1 MSVVV
6 VAGDGA
12 TTTTVGLATVWPAR
26 CIVTELD
33 ARGGALAAWLEV
45 TRRPNLS
52 SLAAAAGHAGWE
64 QFIDV
69 LQRSDRGVDVVV
81 LPSHPPEARAVVSTL
96 VPVLGSL
103 LRPPDGTTVIVDAG
117 EATQAIT
124 LATIA
129 DAIVVVHRQ
138 RSATAATAALGIERL
153 AGVVSTLG
161 ASGPAIVVG
170 LIGERPYRGTDVASL
185 FEVPVVPIAAD
196 PWGADVLAGRPAG
209 RGQFA
214 RSPLARTFRDLAQR
228 IGVELASRGTYTAAG
243 DLEPVQ

>member
-12 TTTTVGLATVWPAR
+12 TTTTIGLATVWPSG

-33 ARGGALAAWLEV
+33 PRGGALAAWLEL

-52 SLAAAAGHAGWE
+52 SLAADARRAGWE
-64 QFIDV
+64 ELVGV
-69 LQRSDRGVDVVV
+69 LQRSERGIDAVV

-103 LRPPDGTTVIVDAG
+103 LRSPDATTVIVDVGDASN
-117 EATQAIT
+117 ALS
-124 LATIA
+124 LAPIA
-129 DAIVVVHRQ
+129 DAIVIAHRQ

-153 AGVVSTLG
+153 AGVVSSLV
-161 ASGPAIVVG
+161 ASDPAIVVA
-170 LIGERPYRGTDVASL
+170 LIGERPYRAADVAAL
-185 FEVPVVPIAAD
+185 LDVPVVAVAAD

-209 RGQFA
+209 RGRFA
-214 RSPLARTFRDLAQR
+214 RSPLARTLRDLADR
-228 IGVELASRGTYTAAG
+228 IGAEVVARGPIVPPNVPEAVT
-243 DLEPVQ
+243 